1 MTVSDADFA
10 ALQAVVNSLSTEL
23 GSDPSGVFN
32 NLRNRLDSLATLLNN
47 YQNQRLIVMGGDL
60 SGNSNDASVIKLNGY
75 PISSVVPQDNFVLT
89 WNDSSGEWE
98 PKVSST
104 FTAAGD
110 LFGSSS
116 TQKVIGL
123 QGRAVASTAP
133 TNGQVLAWST
143 GLSSWVPANTG
154 SGTFLAGGD
163 LSGTDSSQQVVGLQN
178 RPMLSTA
185 PTNGQ
190 AIVWNGSAWAPD
202 TVAAAVT
209 FAGDLSGN
217 TSTQTVTGIRGFN
230 VLATTP
236 TSTQVL
242 TFDGT
247 NWAPAAAASGFTA
260 GGDLSGSSS
269 SQTVIRIQNTPVVFT
284 APTAGQVL
292 TYVASTTN
300 AWVPTDPASGFT
312 AGGDLTGSSSSQTVV
327 AIRNIPVSSTPPQ
340 DGYALT
346 YNLAGTDLRY
356 RFLDHRTIIPVCAG
370 MFSFSGVDF
379 TVPIVIGQF
388 EIRYDDYPA
397 NAVVTLIYNS
407 KKTGTMDSV
416 LEIEEVET
424 ATIFTG
430 SGYFIDETYFFEKE
444 TPVFPNTPGAYRT
457 FEVRVAPD
465 GVATSTDGF
474 ILSNVYVKISY

>member
-10 ALQAVVNSLSTEL
+10 ALQAEVNSLSSEL
-23 GSDPSGVFN
+23 GNDPSGIFN
-32 NLRNRLDSLATLLNN
+32 NLRNRLDSLATMLNS
-47 YQNQRLIVMGGDL
+47 YQASRLINMGGDL
-60 SGNSNDASVIKLNGY
+60 AGISNNASVIKLNGHAV
-75 PISSVVPQDNFVLT
+75 SGVVPQDNFVMT
-89 WNDSSGEWE
+89 WNDTSSQWE
-98 PKVSST
+98 PQAT
-104 FTAAGD
+104 DGFTAAGD
-110 LFGSSS
+110 LFGNAS
-116 TQKVIGL
+116 TQKVIAI

-133 TNGQVLAWST
+133 TNGQVLSWSS
-143 GLSSWVPANTG
+143 GLTAWVPTNTG

-178 RPMLSTA
+178 RPLLATA

-190 AIVWNGSAWAPD
+190 AIVWDGSAWAPGS
-202 TVAAAVT
+202 VAASVT

-236 TSTQVL
+236 TIDQVL
-242 TFDGT
+242 TFNGT
-247 NWAPAAAASGFTA
+247 NWAPAPAPTGFTA
-260 GGDLSGSSS
+260 GGDLVGSSS
-269 SQTVIRIQNTPVVFT
+269 LQTVI
-284 APTAGQVL
+284 
-292 TYVASTTN
+292 
-300 AWVPTDPASGFT
+300 
-312 AGGDLTGSSSSQTVV
+312 
-327 AIRNIPVSSTPPQ
+327 AIRSRSVSTTPPQ

-346 YNLAGTDLRY
+346 YNAAIPVLEY
-356 RFLDHRTIIPVCAG
+356 KFIDHKTVIPVCSG

-379 TVPIVIGQF
+379 IVPIVIGQF

-416 LEIEEVET
+416 LEIEEIET
-424 ATIFTG
+424 STIFTG
-430 SGYFIDETYFFEKE
+430 SGYFIDETYFFERE

-465 GVATSTDGF
+465 GVAGSGDGF
-474 ILSNVYVKISY
+474 IISNVYVKISY